1 MIQNRLI
8 IDENLDFLWNFHFQ
22 NMFGL
27 MENLYHC
34 PKPKYQLQHTQYTMG
49 HQSLREFEVTGA
61 QKTCI
66 FLD

>member
-1 MIQNRLI
+1 
-8 IDENLDFLWNFHFQ
+8 
-22 NMFGL
+22 MFGA
-27 MENLYHC
+27 MENLYLN

-49 HQSLREFEVTGA
+49 HQSLRELEVTGA